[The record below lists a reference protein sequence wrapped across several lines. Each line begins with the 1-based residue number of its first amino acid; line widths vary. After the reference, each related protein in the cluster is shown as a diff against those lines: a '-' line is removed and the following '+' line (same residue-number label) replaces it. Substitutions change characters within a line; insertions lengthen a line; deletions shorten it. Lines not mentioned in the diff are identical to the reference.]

1 MPPGPHVLY
10 VLGTRTSL
18 GRWVRT
24 AYRGTPGHRP
34 LRAGHGGWPLRSVRG
49 RPLEPARP
57 PPICAPAD
65 PVPCVV
71 PLPVRPSPRWRAT
84 PRTSSSCS
92 RRRRRPSNPYP
103 NANPN
108 PHPHPHPSRSWECS
122 TARSSRP
129 TTAPTPTRC
138 CHATPLPCDLCRH
151 APPPST
157 PAAAAPLAVLTP
169 ASRPTKVLLRRSQR
183 LASWVDAIKEGS
195 AAATKKHEAARQV
208 SLASP

>member
-1 MPPGPHVLY
+1 MGTYRLRVPASRVVYVPDAQGGLPPRAP
-10 VLGTRTSL
+10 RTVCCTYWVRVPASAVPY
-18 GRWVRT
+18 VRT
-24 AYRGTPGHRP
+24 AYCGNPGHRP

-103 NANPN
+103 NADPN

-138 CHATPLPCDLCRH
+138 CHATPPTLRSMPPC
-151 APPPST
+151 
-157 PAAAAPLAVLTP
+157 PAT
-169 ASRPTKVLLRRSQR
+169 
-183 LASWVDAIKEGS
+183 
-195 AAATKKHEAARQV
+195 
-208 SLASP
+208 